1 MKIKQQEPK
10 FEPITITLETQ
21 EELDQIFAMAKYCSF
36 SNLENRDSDVAYE
49 LFIGLGDKVVKVY
62 SSESVAIFD

>member
-36 SNLENRDSDVAYE
+36 SKLENRDSDVAYE
-49 LFIGLGDKVVKVY
+49 LFIGLGDKAVKVY